1 MGSFAA
7 RYYTELYGN
16 EISGAIY
23 CGTSGENPAAGIA
36 VGLASF
42 VAKRRGSRYRSELST
57 ASPLAAIIKM
67 RFAAHGFRLADK
79 RGGDR

>member
-42 VAKRRGSRYRSELST
+42 VAKRRGSRYRSEFINRLAFGSYNKNAIRRARLST
-57 ASPLAAIIKM
+57 
-67 RFAAHGFRLADK
+67 G
-79 RGGDR
+79 

>member
-23 CGTSGENPAAGIA
+23 CGTSGENPATGIA

-42 VAKRRGSRYRSELST
+42 VGEAPWQ
-57 ASPLAAIIKM
+57 PLPQRI
-67 RFAAHGFRLADK
+67 HQPPRLWQL
-79 RGGDR
+79 